1 MIATTEQ
8 ARRRATGE
16 TTGSQDGKSLKAQ
29 QVIDLLG
36 EKLNRQIVGSLVAC
50 VHCGMCTDA
59 CHYVLANPGDVTYAP
74 AYKADRIRKIFK
86 RHYDWTGRVLP
97 RWVGAGTVNSEQ
109 DLEELKDIVFGKCT
123 NCRRCTVNCPMG
135 VDYATFNRM
144 ARGLLVSVG
153 IMPEGVAVVSKDQ
166 WEIGNQMGVLKED
179 YLDTLEWMEEELRE
193 ELDDPAVRIPVD
205 ASDCE
210 VVYSINPREV
220 KYDPRSIADAAKI
233 FHVAEESWT
242 MPSEGW
248 DMTNF
253 GLFSGDDAL
262 GGSVS
267 QRLYESVVE
276 LRGRKLVISECG
288 HGYRSTRCEGP
299 NWAKYDVPFEM
310 ESSVITMLRYIK
322 EGRIKVDKTR
332 NPEPVTFHDSC
343 NNARSCGL
351 FEEPRELL
359 ELVCM
364 DFREMYPNRAE
375 NYCCTGGGGAMSMA
389 EYTPRRLKSGAIK
402 ARQLEATG
410 ADFVVTSCHNCVDGL
425 TDVIR
430 HYKLPMKVTQLVNL
444 VANAIVIEEKVSVP
458 VEVVVGAEAG
468 ARAAEEAAVPAGE
481 EVPAQPAQEAA
492 VPVAADL
499 AAPTG
504 KTEAPPAR
512 VEEEEMNLEGRRI
525 LVADDEVDQLE
536 FLCTVLEDNGAE
548 VFRATTGDEVL
559 RMARELKP
567 DVLTLDLHM
576 PGKNVGEVFELL
588 RKDSELE
595 DLKICII
602 TGRPELRRL
611 IYERSVRP
619 PEGYVDKPVDEKRLL
634 LNVRKVLEV
643 VHQDR

>member
-1 MIATTEQ
+1 MSTTTQ
-8 ARRRATGE
+8 K
-16 TTGSQDGKSLKAQ
+16 DLKAQ

-36 EKLNRQIVGSLVAC
+36 QKLNRQVVGSLVAC

-86 RHYDWTGRVLP
+86 RHFDWTGRVLP
-97 RWVGAGTVNSEQ
+97 RWVGAATVNSRE

-123 NCRRCTVNCPMG
+123 NCRRCTINCPMG

-179 YLDTLEWMEEELRE
+179 YLDTLEWMEEELQD
-193 ELDDPAVRIPVD
+193 ELDDPSVKIPVD
-205 ASDCE
+205 QADCE

-233 FHVAEESWT
+233 FHVAGESWT

-262 GGSVS
+262 GGSVA

-276 LRGRKLVISECG
+276 LRGKKLVISECG

-299 NWAKYDVPFEM
+299 NWAKQDVPFEM
-310 ESSVITMLRYIK
+310 ESSVNTMLRYIK

-359 ELVCM
+359 NLVCM
-364 DFREMYPNRAE
+364 DFREMQPNRAE
-375 NYCCTGGGGAMSMA
+375 NYCCTGGGGAMSMS
-389 EYTPRRLKSGAIK
+389 EYTPRRLKSGSVK
-402 ARQLEATG
+402 ARQLEETG

-425 TDVIR
+425 SDVIR
-430 HYKLPMKVTQLVNL
+430 HYKLPMKVTQLVHL
-444 VANAIVIEEKVSVP
+444 VAKAIVIEEKAAPPVAAPAIPERVPEDLPVPGVP
-458 VEVVVGAEAG
+458 VTVGAE
-468 ARAAEEAAVPAGE
+468 GE
-481 EVPAQPAQEAA
+481 ELP
-492 VPVAADL
+492 L
-499 AAPTG
+499 A
-504 KTEAPPAR
+504 
-512 VEEEEMNLEGRRI
+512 GRRI
-525 LVADDEVDQLE
+525 LVADDELDQLE
-536 FLCTVLEDNGAE
+536 FLATVLEDNGAA
-548 VFRATTGDEVL
+548 VFRATNGDEVL
-559 RMARELKP
+559 EMARREKP
-567 DVLTLDLHM
+567 DLLTLDLQM
-576 PGKNVGEVFELL
+576 PGRDVGEVFELI
-588 RKDSELE
+588 RRDPDLE
-595 DLKICII
+595 ALKVCII
-602 TGRPELRRL
+602 TGRPELRKL
-611 IYERSVRP
+611 IYDRAVRP

-643 VHQDR
+643 AHQDA